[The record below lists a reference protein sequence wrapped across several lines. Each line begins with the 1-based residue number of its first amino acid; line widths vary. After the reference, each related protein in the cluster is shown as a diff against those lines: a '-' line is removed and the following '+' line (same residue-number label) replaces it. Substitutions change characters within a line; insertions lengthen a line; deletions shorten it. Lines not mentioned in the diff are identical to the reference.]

1 MNMHEVKEREVRRV
15 DIPAEDDPKTL
26 SGSAVIAVS
35 NGTLNGGAAT
45 LDERALVSIFE
56 KLQEEVRRGRACGT
70 LTTIRES
77 LMSRHG
83 VTEVNPPLQVV
94 THLWEG
100 LALVRTPK
108 ELRLEGTYRLLRTQF
123 TAAFL
128 GSLALGVTTPEER
141 EILKDDRRSDYRSLH
156 REVFRRMG
164 GQLATRVQ
172 ARLVFATGEGDFD
185 VADPTRIVGVQ
196 DVCIDLLPVEAK
208 DAPC

>member
-1 MNMHEVKEREVRRV
+1 MDV
-15 DIPAEDDPKTL
+15 PAEDDPKTL

-35 NGTLNGGAAT
+35 NGTLNEGRAT

-56 KLQEEVRRGRACGT
+56 KLQEDVRRGRACGT

-77 LMSRHG
+77 LMTRHG
-83 VTEVNPPLQVV
+83 VMSIEPPLQVV

-108 ELRLEGTYRLLRTQF
+108 VLRLEGTYRLLRTQF

-128 GSLALGVTTPEER
+128 GSLMLGVTTPEER
-141 EILKDDRRSDYRSLH
+141 DVMKDNRALR
-156 REVFRRMG
+156 REVFARMTN
-164 GQLATRVQ
+164 QLATRVK
-172 ARLVFATGEGDFD
+172 ARLVFVTGAGDLD
-185 VADPTRIVGVQ
+185 VVDPTRIVGVH